1 MVMDARLNSTAPITL
16 DDLNPE
22 QRAAA
27 LALDG
32 PLLIVAGAGSG
43 KTRVLTHRI
52 AYLLAER
59 KAAPEQILAV
69 TFTNKAANEMRERVA
84 RLVGDGLVPRWI
96 GTFHS
101 ICARI
106 LRQEAALVGYRANF
120 AVFDESDA
128 LSVAREV
135 VAAANLGHSPT
146 PEVAYAQ
153 IEQAKNEAL
162 WPADL
167 ARAARTPKQ
176 LAIAEIYRLYQERM
190 QSLNALDFGDLLL
203 LAFKLFANHPEAL
216 KRWQERFQYIL
227 VDEYQDTNRVQYCLV
242 RALARASLN
251 LCVVGDEDQSIY
263 RWRGADIRNILDFER
278 DFPDAAILKLEQNYR
293 STKTILAAAQ
303 ALICNNRDRKPKE
316 LWTANEAGEPISCY
330 TGFSERDEAEFIV
343 CEIQRLAAAGRARLN
358 EMVVFYRVNAQSRP
372 LEEALVRRR
381 VPYHLVGGV
390 RFYERREIKDLIAYL
405 RVLANPA
412 DELSLERALG
422 VPPRGIGART
432 IEALKAH
439 ARRRSISLFDAL
451 GQAEAVS
458 EIGLRIGKKATA
470 FHQWMRALSE
480 RVGAMAVREVLE
492 DVLSATEFLVYL
504 EGSADAGARR
514 ENVGELL
521 SAAAAFDAVH
531 GAGTLVQF
539 LESVALL
546 SEADEAG
553 KWDGVSLMTL
563 HTSKGLEY
571 PVVFIAGMEEGLFP
585 HSRSQD
591 TEAELEEERRLL
603 YVGMT
608 RAQKLLYLT
617 NARSR
622 EIYGLRQEA
631 RPSRFLSEIDPALIR
646 HCGALSPRASAPAP
660 TSSTYVD
667 YGDGDPVFEESF
679 AETDNEAVIKPLRV
693 GSRVVH
699 PNFGTGRIRRIEGR
713 GEATKAWVDFER
725 AGIKLLALKYA
736 RLRPIA

>member
-1 MVMDARLNSTAPITL
+1 MVADAGLNSIAAITL
-16 DDLNPE
+16 NDLNPA
-22 QRAAA
+22 QREAA

-43 KTRVLTHRI
+43 KTRVLTYRI

-59 KAAPEQILAV
+59 KVASEQILAV

-84 RLVGDGLVPRWI
+84 RLVGQGLAPRWI

-101 ICARI
+101 VCARI
-106 LRQEAALVGYRANF
+106 LRREAGLLGYRGNF
-120 AVFDESDA
+120 AVFDEGDA

-135 VAAANLGHSPT
+135 ITTANLNHAPT
-146 PEVAYAQ
+146 PELAYAQ

-167 ARAARTPKQ
+167 ARAASSPKQ
-176 LAIAEIYRLYQERM
+176 SALAEIYRLYQERM
-190 QSLNALDFGDLLL
+190 QSMNALDFGDLLL
-203 LAFKLFANHPEAL
+203 LAFKLFADHPEAL
-216 KRWQERFQYIL
+216 ERWQQRFVYIL
-227 VDEYQDTNRVQYCLV
+227 VDEYQDTNRAQYYLI
-242 RALARASLN
+242 RALARASSN
-251 LCVVGDEDQSIY
+251 LCVVGDEDQLIY

-278 DFPDAAILKLEQNYR
+278 DFPNATILKLEQNYR

-303 ALICNNRDRKPKE
+303 TLICNNRNRKPKE
-316 LWTANEAGEPISCY
+316 LWTANEAGEPIICC

-343 CEIQRLAAAGRARLN
+343 SEVQRLAASGRAALN
-358 EMVVFYRVNAQSRP
+358 EVVIFYRVNAQSRP
-372 LEEALVRRR
+372 LEEVLVRRR
-381 VPYHLVGGV
+381 VPYRLVGGV

-405 RVLANPA
+405 RIIANPA

-439 ARRRSISLFDAL
+439 ARRRSISLFEAL
-451 GQAEAVS
+451 GDAESVS
-458 EIGLRIGKKATA
+458 EIALRIGKKASA
-470 FHQWMRALSE
+470 FYLWLRELME
-480 RVGAMAVREVLE
+480 RMGVMAVRETLAE
-492 DVLSATEFLVYL
+492 ILSKTDFLAYL
-504 EGSADAGARR
+504 DGLPDAGARR
-514 ENVGELL
+514 ENAGELL
-521 SAAAAFDAVH
+521 SAGAAFDTAH
-531 GAGTLVQF
+531 GAGALVQF

-546 SEADEAG
+546 SEADEAREPG
-553 KWDGVSLMTL
+553 GVSLMTL

-571 PVVFIAGMEEGLFP
+571 AVAFIAGMEEGLFP

-608 RAQKLLYLT
+608 RARKLLYLT

-631 RPSRFLSEIDPALIR
+631 RPSRFLAEIDPALIR
-646 HCGALSPRASAPAP
+646 RLGEPGPGAPPPALSR
-660 TSSTYVD
+660 STYVD
-667 YGDGDPVFEESF
+667 YSEGDPVFDE
-679 AETDNEAVIKPLRV
+679 AEDEAGNGLLRV
-693 GSRVVH
+693 GARVAH
-699 PNFGTGRIRRIEGR
+699 PSFGAGRIRRLEGR
-713 GEATKAWVDFER
+713 GESAKAWVDFER
-725 AGIKLLALKYA
+725 GGIKLLALKYA
-736 RLRPIA
+736 RLRSIA